1 MEGDESQGG
10 PLSSRT
16 QPEATEPMH
25 YVFDV
30 AEDYPDWGLRRG
42 DVVTVTFGGD
52 AAPVELRREL
62 PPNFGGVLALLE
74 GGVLRCREDRLSISL
89 RPAGDRGADTPD
101 AASRERTPPRS
112 SRVLRFPQRWAAR

>member
-1 MEGDESQGG
+1 MPCDCLNDWVQPVRATVAARTKARMLGAWMEGDESQGG

-74 GGVLRCREDRLSISL
+74 GGVLR
-89 RPAGDRGADTPD
+89 
-101 AASRERTPPRS
+101 
-112 SRVLRFPQRWAAR
+112 